1 MPSIVVL
8 DCRIFWNTKTFKIP
22 TKLDAYAMDAVLGL
36 NDNEQ
41 DPGGIN
47 KDFNVTNE
55 QELK

>member
-22 TKLDAYAMDAVLGL
+22 TKVDAYAMNDVLGI

-47 KDFNVTNE
+47 KDPGVTNE
-55 QELK
+55 Q